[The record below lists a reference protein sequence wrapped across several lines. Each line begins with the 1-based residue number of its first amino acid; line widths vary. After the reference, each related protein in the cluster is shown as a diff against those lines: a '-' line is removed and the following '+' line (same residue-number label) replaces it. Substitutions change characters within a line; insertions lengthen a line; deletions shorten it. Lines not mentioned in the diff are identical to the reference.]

1 MSRSPRHSRDL
12 RQLLHHALRQEARGD
27 DGIDEMGHDLRLLCR
42 ALIQRTISERHVLPG
57 NPGAARRWVSTLFLI
72 DSLRRRNWGRGDA
85 GQALGELLIR
95 TSTKSDRQSVRRAQA
110 LRRLLRRRYP
120 ATFSALPTAMAH
132 DPRAWPYLDP
142 SAHPVAVLRVDVVLH
157 GRVLRRGSPGSPFG
171 NGQYLVIS
179 EDGSDDPLRI
189 LVGAHLMTPP
199 PAGQA
204 DSHACE
210 NATAKRRLSE

>member
-27 DGIDEMGHDLRLLCR
+27 GGIDEKGRDLRLLCR
-42 ALIQRTISERHVLPG
+42 ALIQRAISERHVLPG
-57 NPGAARRWVSTLFLI
+57 NPGAARRWVSTLFLL

-120 ATFSALPTAMAH
+120 AVFSALPTAVAH
-132 DPRAWPYLDP
+132 DPRAWPHLDP

-157 GRVLRRGSPGSPFG
+157 GRVLRRGTPGSPFG
-171 NGQYLVIS
+171 NGQFLVVS
-179 EDGSDDPLRI
+179 EGGSDDPLRI
-189 LVGAHLMTPP
+189 LVGAHLMTPSL
-199 PAGQA
+199 ASRHGLR
-204 DSHACE
+204 SCE
-210 NATAKRRLSE
+210 KATARRRIPE